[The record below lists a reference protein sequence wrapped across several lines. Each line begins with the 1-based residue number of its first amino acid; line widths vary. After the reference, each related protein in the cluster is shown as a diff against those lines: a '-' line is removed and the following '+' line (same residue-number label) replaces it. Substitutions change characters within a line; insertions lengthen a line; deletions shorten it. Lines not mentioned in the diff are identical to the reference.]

1 MAQKL
6 SPFNCMKR
14 HKKPSEPANPPVAKK
29 EEVPEPID
37 ELMDEPGYARIQSMM
52 EEDSNQNPAEDEEED
67 DEDDEEIEEAVE
79 ASVAIEAHTS
89 LPVYADVKKGS
100 SAAASSTSPRGPAV
114 PQKSESAVP
123 TPRSSRSNPVAS
135 QRSPRRVG
143 FHGDDD
149 VDAAGPSN
157 AAGAAAEAEL
167 RGNDGSRLLTGVSL
181 NSYGL
186 GSSMHYDQ
194 STELT
199 ESARSYSQQQQPQ
212 QQQQSYN
219 SHQSQDPSDVQSL
232 KRTIRRLTSEMS
244 RLLTNPGDAYEARRL
259 LPGKGP
265 VPPWLCDARTFA
277 PLLAAYESQLA
288 DRDEARQRCETRLQ
302 LLEAEVADLVR
313 ENERLRLKIKEG
325 VGAAQAA
332 QDSNLDEFT
341 EQARLVL
348 EENQLLIHQLSLQ
361 QERAKQ
367 AHKNYVTDTTKLKNR
382 CEELEAE
389 NAELRTE
396 QERLRLR
403 LQEVKAKYQSAVID
417 REDEDLETVD
427 RVKELHREL
436 LDVRSQHKQA
446 MEEVTRQ
453 LQNSERERTRL
464 AEDLADTAAEKE
476 KLTVEV
482 VGLKNALQ
490 TKHRDN
496 IVLQKFVKKHNKLQK
511 YLDSVVSAA
520 TNLQSERDAFRAAM
534 EEQEQQLARL
544 ANQLIEELKLQN
556 VFNERSKSKID
567 EELDDTKPSI
577 KLEKLIQTI
586 VTLLKENEGKRDDLE
601 KEVRYQQSLLRQKT
615 QQLESAEAERR
626 TVEDQLEDA
635 WNTAVAN

>member
-199 ESARSYSQQQQPQ
+199 ESARSYSQQQQQQ

-259 LPGKGP
+259 LPGEGP

-367 AHKNYVTDTTKLKNR
+367 AHKNYVTDK
-382 CEELEAE
+382 
-389 NAELRTE
+389 

-556 VFNERSKSKID
+556 VFNERSKSK
-567 EELDDTKPSI
+567 TKPSI